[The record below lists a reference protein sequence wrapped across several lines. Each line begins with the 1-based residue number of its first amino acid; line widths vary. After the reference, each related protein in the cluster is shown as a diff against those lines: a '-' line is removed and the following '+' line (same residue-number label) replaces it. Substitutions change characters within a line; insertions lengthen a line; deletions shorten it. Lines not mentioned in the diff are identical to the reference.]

1 MELTWLTLSPSGG
14 DPLTDLTDAVSP
26 WDTRTQSTTKNNLP
40 SMLRDDSYTKIL
52 PWEKAHHKFTAGE
65 KLLFFLLLLM
75 WIVGEYYPR
84 VKERKQWKWP
94 PKLKV
99 G

>member
-1 MELTWLTLSPSGG
+1 
-14 DPLTDLTDAVSP
+14 
-26 WDTRTQSTTKNNLP
+26 
-40 SMLRDDSYTKIL
+40 MLRDDSYTKIL

-84 VKERKQWKWP
+84 VKERKQ
-94 PKLKV
+94 
-99 G
+99 